1 MEFNLAILISG
12 RGSNML
18 NIVEASKLKKIKS
31 KVKIVISNNSSSE
44 GIKIAQKLGM
54 NTKIISKKNFLLKK
68 DFENVLHRSLINQD
82 INLICLA
89 GFMSILSEEFLKKW
103 ENKVINIHPSL
114 LPKFRGKNAVKQA
127 LEKKAKISGCTIHY
141 VDKGVDTG
149 KIIAQEKVKVLDD
162 DDEASL
168 TKKILKKEHK
178 LYIYV
183 LNMFEKGQING

>member
-18 NIVEASKLKKIKS
+18 NIVEASKHKKIKS
-31 KVKIVISNNSSSE
+31 KVKIVVSNNTNSE
-44 GIKIAQKLGM
+44 GIKIAQKLGIK
-54 NTKIISKKNFLLKK
+54 TEIISQKKFLFKN
-68 DFENVLHRSLINQD
+68 DFENMLHRSLINQD
-82 INLICLA
+82 IDLICLA
-89 GFMSILSEEFLKKW
+89 GFMSILSEDFLQKW

-114 LPKFRGKNAVKQA
+114 LPKFRGKNAVRQA
-127 LEKKAKISGCTIHY
+127 LEQKAKISGCTIHY

-149 KIIAQEKVKVLDD
+149 KIIAQEKVTILDD

-183 LNMFEKGQING
+183 LNMFEKGLI

>member
-18 NIVEASKLKKIKS
+18 NIVEASKHKKIKS
-31 KVKIVISNNSSSE
+31 KVKIVISNNTNSE
-44 GIKIAQKLGM
+44 GIKIAQKLGIK
-54 NTKIISKKNFLLKK
+54 TEIISQKKFLFKN
-68 DFENVLHRSLINQD
+68 DFENMLHRSLINQD
-82 INLICLA
+82 IDLICLA
-89 GFMSILSEEFLKKW
+89 GFMSILSEDFLQKW

-114 LPKFRGKNAVKQA
+114 LPKFRGKNAVRQA
-127 LEKKAKISGCTIHY
+127 LEKKEKISGCTIHY

-149 KIIAQEKVKVLDD
+149 KIIAQEKVTILDD

-178 LYIYV
+178 LYINV
-183 LNMFEKGQING
+183 INMFEKGII